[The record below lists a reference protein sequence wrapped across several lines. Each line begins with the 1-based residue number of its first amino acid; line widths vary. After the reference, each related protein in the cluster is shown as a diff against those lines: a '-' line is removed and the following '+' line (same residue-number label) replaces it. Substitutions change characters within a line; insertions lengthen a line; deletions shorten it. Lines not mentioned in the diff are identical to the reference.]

1 MKPADV
7 KPTDAK
13 PAEARPDAVK
23 PDAVKPD
30 AVKPSDPV
38 KPAEAKPAAGA
49 AATARPSGKPAA
61 PEPAP
66 ARAETRPAAAPSPS
80 AMPPPSRVETVV
92 ERTVT
97 WPLWVAVILLAG
109 AVAWLGT
116 RPPPDTGTSLAEAR
130 LASALGSL
138 DRRVATLEAAP
149 RPAPAAAAPP
159 PAPAPDL
166 APLIS
171 RLTTAEQRLAEIAAR
186 PVATVT
192 ATAPAPDLEPLANRI
207 AALENRP
214 PPAPP
219 PAPPQAPNLAPL
231 LDRLA
236 ALEARPA
243 PAAPP
248 PAPDLGPLRARVEAL
263 EGRAGGA
270 SAEQLAA
277 LAASHARVRAATA
290 IGLALAAGQPLAEP
304 LRLLQG
310 TPPPALAAFA
320 SAAPPTEAELRRDFP
335 AAARAARDAPG
346 AADTDA
352 ASAVQRFLGGL
363 VTLRRGENVLLG
375 DRDTTVLAVAE
386 TRLNEGA
393 LARAVAELGKLSAP
407 AAAAMAPW
415 KARAEALLAAR
426 AALLALAAG

>member
-1 MKPADV
+1 VKPGDGKPTDAKPTDA

-13 PAEARPDAVK
+13 PAD
-23 PDAVKPD
+23 
-30 AVKPSDPV
+30 
-38 KPAEAKPAAGA
+38 AKPAAG
-49 AATARPSGKPAA
+49 T
-61 PEPAP
+61 
-66 ARAETRPAAAPSPS
+66 AAAPNKPAGKSANSVSPPS
-80 AMPPPSRVETVV
+80 HPASPPAPPPPPKVEARPTPPTPPPARVETVV

-97 WPLWVAVILLAG
+97 WPMWVVVILLAG
-109 AVAWLGT
+109 AVAWLGL
-116 RPPPDTGTSLAEAR
+116 RPPPDAGTSLTEAR

-138 DRRVATLEAAP
+138 DRRVAALE
-149 RPAPAAAAPP
+149 AAPP
-159 PAPAPDL
+159 PAAAPAAAPDL

-192 ATAPAPDLEPLANRI
+192 AAAAPPDLEPLANRI
-207 AALENRP
+207 AALESRP
-214 PPAPP
+214 APPAPP
-219 PAPPQAPNLAPL
+219 PAPDLGPLAA
-231 LDRLA
+231 RIA

-248 PAPDLGPLRARVEAL
+248 PAPDLGPLRSRLEAL
-263 EGRAGGA
+263 EGRTGGA

-277 LAASHARVRAATA
+277 LSASHARVRAATA
-290 IGLALAAGQPLAEP
+290 IGHALAAGQPLAEP

-310 TPPPALAAFA
+310 APPPALAAFA
-320 SAAPPTEAELRRDFP
+320 SVAPPTEADLRREFP

-363 VTLRRGENVLLG
+363 VTLRRGERVLLG
-375 DRDTTVLAVAE
+375 DGDTTVLAAAE
-386 TRLNEGA
+386 ARLNEGA
-393 LARAVAELGKLSAP
+393 LAGAVAELGKLSAP
-407 AAAAMAPW
+407 AAAAIAPW

-426 AALLALAAG
+426 AAVLALAAG